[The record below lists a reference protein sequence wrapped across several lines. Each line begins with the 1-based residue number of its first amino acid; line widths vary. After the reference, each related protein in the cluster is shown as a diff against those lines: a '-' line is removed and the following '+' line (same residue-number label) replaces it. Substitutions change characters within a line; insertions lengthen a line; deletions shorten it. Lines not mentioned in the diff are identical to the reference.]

1 MYDFEDDRVTV
12 ILAHETA
19 GTGMFTELPPVRLTL
34 TDLMAVRAILDR
46 GEPI

>member
-34 TDLMAVRAILDR
+34 TDLMALKALYER

>member
-1 MYDFEDDRVTV
+1 MFDDEEDRVTV

-19 GTGMFTELPPVRLTL
+19 GKGMFTELPPVRLTL